1 VGRPAISIVVPA
13 RNEAER
19 LESTLRAL
27 QVACEGCDAEVI
39 VVDDGS
45 TDATAD
51 IAKAALKGAGHVL
64 QLDRH
69 RGKGAAVRAGVLAA
83 HAEQAVFFMD
93 ADLATNLDALP
104 RFVAA
109 LEQAEVVV
117 SSRALDEA
125 VVRDAKWYRAVMG
138 RTFNALVRHTA
149 GLRVGDTQCGFKAFR
164 PSAARRL
171 FSLTRSDGFAFDVEV
186 LLLAQR
192 LNMRVIELPVT
203 WTAVSGSSVRPVT
216 DSLQMAV
223 DVARI
228 VRRWRRGHF
237 PDSALGD
244 ECPTKIGASQVT
256 PTEAREPRAV

>member
-27 QVACEGCDAEVI
+27 WVACEACNAEVV

-51 IAKAALKGAGHVL
+51 IAEAALKGRGHVL
-64 QLDRH
+64 RLGRH
-69 RGKGAAVRAGVLAA
+69 RGKGAAVRAGVLSA
-83 HAEQAVFFMD
+83 HADEAVFFMD
-93 ADLATNLDALP
+93 ADLATNLEALP
-104 RFVAA
+104 RFAAA
-109 LEQAEVVV
+109 LEQADVVV

-125 VVRDAKWYRAVMG
+125 VVRDARWYRAVMG

-149 GLRVGDTQCGFKAFR
+149 GLRVSDTQCGFKAFR
-164 PSAARRL
+164 PSTARRL
-171 FSLTRSDGFAFDVEV
+171 FSLARSNGFAFDVEV

-192 LNMRVIELPVT
+192 LNLKVIELPVT

-216 DSLQMAV
+216 DSLEMTV

-228 VRRWRRGHF
+228 VRRWRRRHF
-237 PDSALGD
+237 SESALGD
-244 ECPTKIGASQVT
+244 ECPTNIGPSQVT
-256 PTEAREPRAV
+256 KTEARQTRAV